1 LLFIAKEASNISEL
15 SLDLLQQIFSEI
27 EKLPAFQQGGDSFSD
42 FVNRFVLENNL
53 PSFLNQTLNL
63 RKDFNINEFAYD
75 QDVPLIKSLKVV

>member
-1 LLFIAKEASNISEL
+1 MLFIAKEASNISEL